1 MIEML
6 TNLRLF
12 TENTLDLFFETA
24 PWLLLGLVLAG
35 IMKSLMEEDKI
46 KRWIGGEGAW
56 PIVKAAVIGA
66 PLPLCS
72 CGVVPVAMGMRKGG
86 ASKGS
91 TISFMLSTPENGVDS
106 VSLTYVLLGPVMA
119 IIRPISGITLG
130 IFAGLLTGWKDSEPD
145 EVKQE
150 VKTCC
155 SGKHDHATTA
165 VSHKAPLAHRIQ
177 EGLIYAFTSMVD
189 DLRKWLII
197 GLLAAG
203 AVVTFVPTEFLTQ
216 WGSGPLAM
224 LVMIVAGVPMYICA
238 SSSTPL
244 AVSFAV
250 AGLSPGTVLV
260 FLLAGPATN
269 IGTLGIINREFGR
282 RALWSYLTAIVLG
295 SISLG
300 LLTDELY
307 TYFNLSLV
315 GQSGELSHLHLMWYH
330 YVTGAIM
337 LVLFTPKIRAPF
349 IGGLQKFKT
358 ATA

>member
-1 MIEML
+1 MTDML
-6 TNLRLF
+6 TNLSLF
-12 TENTLDLFFETA
+12 TENTLNLFLETA

-35 IMKSLMEEDKI
+35 IMKSLMEEDKV
-46 KRWIGGEGAW
+46 KRWIGGEGPW

-119 IIRPISGITLG
+119 VIRPIAGISMG
-130 IFAGLLTGWKDSEPD
+130 IFAGLMTGWKNDPAE
-145 EVKQE
+145 EVKE
-150 VKTCC
+150 VKSCC
-155 SGKHDHATTA
+155 SGKHSHAKT
-165 VSHKAPLAHRIQ
+165 VSVKNASLFQRIY

-224 LVMIVAGVPMYICA
+224 MVMIIAGVPMYICA

-269 IGTLGIINREFGR
+269 IGTLGIINKEFGK
-282 RALWSYLTAIVLG
+282 RALWSYLTAIVIG
-295 SISLG
+295 SISIG
-300 LLTDELY
+300 LLTDEIY
-307 TYFNLSLV
+307 NYFDLSLV
-315 GQSGELSHLHLMWYH
+315 GQSGEHSHLHMYWYH

-337 LVLFTPKIRAPF
+337 FVLFTPIIRKPF
-349 IGGLQKFKT
+349 IHGLQKFNT
-358 ATA
+358 AAA